1 MREIE
6 GSGSTSPRSFASN
19 SAAGSFLLRML
30 TEQTDNP
37 LSERLVAGYASF

>member
-6 GSGSTSPRSFASN
+6 GSGSTSLRSLHPTPQ
-19 SAAGSFLLRML
+19 GQSFVADV

-37 LSERLVAGYASF
+37 LSERLVAGYASL